1 MIISVDDKYLLVK
14 NNHGL
19 GLLQLPI
26 RVYEIDDIKKVEI
39 IHEKINAI
47 IDSYPK
53 RNWLDWRLLVPTN
66 KVDSFYKTFESE
78 RRENSCDCSNV
89 FDDLIENNAIDK
101 EAFYDRKVKFLR
113 RKHRPISYSRYTDH
127 YEFNCVDYMNSP
139 QITRNG
145 RN

>member
-53 RNWLDWRLLVPTN
+53 RNWLDWRLLVPTKKLILFIKHLN
-66 KVDSFYKTFESE
+66 L
-78 RRENSCDCSNV
+78 REEKIV
-89 FDDLIENNAIDK
+89 VIA
-101 EAFYDRKVKFLR
+101 VMFLM
-113 RKHRPISYSRYTDH
+113 I
-127 YEFNCVDYMNSP
+127 
-139 QITRNG
+139 
-145 RN
+145 

>member
-19 GLLQLPI
+19 GLLQLHI
-26 RVYEIDDIKKVEI
+26 HVYEIDDIKKFES
-39 IHEKINAI
+39 IHEKTNSI

-53 RNWLDWRLLVPTN
+53 RNWLDWRLLLPTK
-66 KVDSFYKTFESE
+66 KVASFYKTFESG